1 MAMGEGGGRAKGGL
15 REEGGAKGGE
25 DIWPVWADLFRMK
38 AKHGKTEVGIALTE
52 VQYRVTRLQVYGR
65 NQHLGDTSLLRS
77 QNDLPEILRKLL
89 SIQMTM

>member
-1 MAMGEGGGRAKGGL
+1 MMSIARRRL
-15 REEGGAKGGE
+15 REEGGVKRGE

-38 AKHGKTEVGIALTE
+38 AQHGKTEVGIALTE

-65 NQHLGDTSLLRS
+65 NQHLGDTCLLRP
-77 QNDLPEILRKLL
+77 QNDLSEILRKLL